1 MSGIQSLLAIGA
13 VLLFGLVSLR
23 FNSAVIQ
30 NISLEVQNKVY
41 LTAFSLADDVI
52 EEIKQ
57 KAFDECTADGKLK
70 VVALSS
76 LTDPALLGK
85 ESGENWPDFND
96 IDDYNKYP
104 KSVGL
109 PYLEGFNVFTTVR
122 YANPTDFSDTTY
134 TSRSFFKRVDVT
146 VSSQYLSTPVH
157 LNFIFSLHSKLKE
170 E

>member
-96 IDDYNKYP
+96 IDDYNKVLMFLQP
-104 KSVGL
+104 LDMQIQLISVIPL
-109 PYLEGFNVFTTVR
+109 TQADL
-122 YANPTDFSDTTY
+122 FS
-134 TSRSFFKRVDVT
+134 
-146 VSSQYLSTPVH
+146 
-157 LNFIFSLHSKLKE
+157 KE
-170 E
+170 LM